1 MRFRGTDVF
10 RVPVPRSGTT
20 YSPQF
25 EWRLAAHWAG
35 YRRFRDFQ
43 ALDGDEQSEIVA
55 TYRAW
60 AQMRAVEEHDA
71 VKKMERTR

>member
-1 MRFRGTDVF
+1 MFHAPTQK
-10 RVPVPRSGTT
+10 SGVT
-20 YSPQF
+20 YSVQF

-35 YRRFRDFQ
+35 YRRFKDFQ

-60 AQMRAVEEHDA
+60 AQMRAVEEYA
-71 VKKMERTR
+71 AAKAMK